1 MRDAGGLPGLLS
13 SGEASDAV
21 RGSGAWLAFWKQGGA
36 KSAQRPTSTLAER
49 CR

>member
-21 RGSGAWLAFWKQGGA
+21 RGSGAWLAFWKPGGSEVGPEA
-36 KSAQRPTSTLAER
+36 DFHPR
-49 CR
+49 